1 MSNENWIA
9 LRQKNLQSSW
19 GTSATNDIVYDI
31 KTTILEFYGK
41 KRATFTLNF
50 MGLQGSNGEEKNSRE

>member
-50 MGLQGSNGEEKNSRE
+50 MALLGSNGEEKNSRE